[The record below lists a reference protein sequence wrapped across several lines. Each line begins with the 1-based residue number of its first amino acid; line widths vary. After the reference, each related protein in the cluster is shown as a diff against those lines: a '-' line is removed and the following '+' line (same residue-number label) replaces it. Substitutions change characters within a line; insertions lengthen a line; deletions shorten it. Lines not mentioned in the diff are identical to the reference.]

1 MGVLHEE
8 TANRSPIP
16 GGDQGPGDRAT
27 DHRHSARRAGRWKAP
42 GRVCG
47 LAGAD
52 QGGGIAS
59 GQPRVGSG
67 GGSAPAGLRAGDGG
81 TAGASSVHRQALGS
95 RRQGKEETG
104 TQLMK
109 TLVTAI
115 QKGGQG
121 KTFATC
127 HLAFDFQERG
137 LRVAVIDL
145 DTQGNASWTLAGHDS
160 GYPASRM
167 FTAGGDE
174 LRAWFADR
182 EDDGLA
188 LIAADANLANLD
200 KMELSQAA
208 AALRGQCGRAGRVL
222 RRVPDRHGPLPWRR
236 HDGGRA
242 DGRLHAVAHRNGG
255 VQLAGHEE
263 DGRGHQQPAQAEPQA
278 ALPRHGAEQGG
289 RAEAAPRQQPG
300 DVAAGIPAAHLAV
313 QHRRA

>member
-1 MGVLHEE
+1 
-8 TANRSPIP
+8 
-16 GGDQGPGDRAT
+16 
-27 DHRHSARRAGRWKAP
+27 
-42 GRVCG
+42 
-47 LAGAD
+47 
-52 QGGGIAS
+52 
-59 GQPRVGSG
+59 
-67 GGSAPAGLRAGDGG
+67 
-81 TAGASSVHRQALGS
+81 
-95 RRQGKEETG
+95 
-104 TQLMK
+104 MK

-200 KMELSQAA
+200 KMDLAQAA
-208 AALRGQCGRAGRVL
+208 GALRASIEALGEFFDVCLIDTAPSLGVAMTAAVL
-222 RRVPDRHGPLPWRR
+222 AADYMLSPVEMEAYSLQGMKKMVAVIGNLRKQNPKLRFLGMVPNKVDARK
-236 HDGGRA
+236 
-242 DGRLHAVAHRNGG
+242 
-255 VQLAGHEE
+255 
-263 DGRGHQQPAQAEPQA
+263 
-278 ALPRHGAEQGG
+278 PRHVSNLATLQQAYPQLILPFSVGA
-289 RAEAAPRQQPG
+289 RDSIAEALGEQMP
-300 DVAAGIPAAHLAV
+300 VWKIKKTAARKATQEVRALADYV
-313 QHRRA
+313 YTKMEIAQ

>member
-1 MGVLHEE
+1 
-8 TANRSPIP
+8 
-16 GGDQGPGDRAT
+16 
-27 DHRHSARRAGRWKAP
+27 
-42 GRVCG
+42 
-47 LAGAD
+47 
-52 QGGGIAS
+52 
-59 GQPRVGSG
+59 
-67 GGSAPAGLRAGDGG
+67 
-81 TAGASSVHRQALGS
+81 
-95 RRQGKEETG
+95 
-104 TQLMK
+104 MK

-208 AALRGQCGRAGRVL
+208 AALRASSVPLDERRTLAAPLWPGVLGRVWSAAYWPTL
-222 RRVPDRHGPLPWRR
+222 RFHGFDPDGQVPLPFELVPDNEVTASHPSP
-236 HDGGRA
+236 
-242 DGRLHAVAHRNGG
+242 
-255 VQLAGHEE
+255 
-263 DGRGHQQPAQAEPQA
+263 
-278 ALPRHGAEQGG
+278 
-289 RAEAAPRQQPG
+289 PG
-300 DVAAGIPAAHLAV
+300 K
-313 QHRRA
+313 

>member
-1 MGVLHEE
+1 
-8 TANRSPIP
+8 
-16 GGDQGPGDRAT
+16 
-27 DHRHSARRAGRWKAP
+27 
-42 GRVCG
+42 
-47 LAGAD
+47 
-52 QGGGIAS
+52 
-59 GQPRVGSG
+59 
-67 GGSAPAGLRAGDGG
+67 
-81 TAGASSVHRQALGS
+81 
-95 RRQGKEETG
+95 
-104 TQLMK
+104 MK

-200 KMELSQAA
+200 KMELS
-208 AALRGQCGRAGRVL
+208 
-222 RRVPDRHGPLPWRR
+222 
-236 HDGGRA
+236 
-242 DGRLHAVAHRNGG
+242 G
-255 VQLAGHEE
+255 VSSFS
-263 DGRGHQQPAQAEPQA
+263 
-278 ALPRHGAEQGG
+278 
-289 RAEAAPRQQPG
+289 
-300 DVAAGIPAAHLAV
+300 V
-313 QHRRA
+313 Q